1 MNHWFPGQVCVS
13 LRSSHSALAV
23 GWRTHCGFG
32 AGGVVFCGTLRMENW
47 NEMGFWLV
55 VWNISYFP
63 INIGLLIIP
72 IDEVIFFRGGQTTN
86 LCLMDGSSHSSTKKS
101 HHPQQHPMRSS
112 PCPGSPMGFVA
123 CTFMGT
129 SQGNFMGNATSLD
142 GPADMVIWK
151 GEPSRPGTGKEKMGD
166 LGGEKATNMV
176 HRPRKCEANQDPTG
190 IKQHTWGKYQR
201 ICRICIQ
208 CGFIQQEWSLN
219 QQELLGSG
227 DIMDMRWYKAMM
239 GISPIRNRD

>member
-86 LCLMDGSSHSSTKKS
+86 LCLDGSSHSSTKKS
-101 HHPQQHPMRSS
+101 PATSDEVKSMSWVTD
-112 PCPGSPMGFVA
+112 GMGRDERWSFLSRVHSWGLPK
-123 CTFMGT
+123 GT
-129 SQGNFMGNATSLD
+129 SWAMQPAWMVRRTWWSERGNHQDRGPGRKRWGIWAAKKPQTWCIDQENA
-142 GPADMVIWK
+142 K
-151 GEPSRPGTGKEKMGD
+151 
-166 LGGEKATNMV
+166 
-176 HRPRKCEANQDPTG
+176 Q
-190 IKQHTWGKYQR
+190 IK
-201 ICRICIQ
+201 
-208 CGFIQQEWSLN
+208 IQQE
-219 QQELLGSG
+219 
-227 DIMDMRWYKAMM
+227 
-239 GISPIRNRD
+239 